1 MALSI
6 LQTPAT
12 CSLAQSPMPFSVSSS
27 LGISET
33 NFQYVGQLWYWT
45 GSVSISSS
53 LPQYTLTKYPNT
65 SGVGIF
71 DVSRIINSTLSN
83 YAIVN
88 PSNVEF
94 YKMKFSTQW
103 LTGSTYVTGSE
114 TASSA
119 VYKALDGYAV
129 FQEPIGQP
137 IYNKSVHW
145 PLMTDG
151 PVTQS
156 WLDGNKGS
164 GSIYVGNYGN
174 LTTPTKIFYSS
185 SLTTASY
192 AVSGDD
198 RTTAG
203 QIAHFP
209 MFPSEADFPTQ
220 ILSANTNALQYSV
233 QAYSGSVA
241 LGTPITFG
249 YECQHKYPN
258 VRVMWKNRFG
268 QFDFLNCYGVNTTTF
283 QTDRSNYQ
291 PQIGSYESRTLSY
304 NGYDTQLKTYIVNA
318 KQALTVNTQYL
329 SQDYNDIF
337 KQFLSSDEMYWV
349 YDEVQRLVRPITIN
363 VNSLTFKTGVND
375 KLIQYTF
382 TFDYGQGYK
391 LII

>member
-1 MALSI
+1 MSLSI

-27 LGISET
+27 INT
-33 NFQYVGQLWYWT
+33 TQNTFQYVGQLWYWT
-45 GSVSISSS
+45 GSINDSGST
-53 LPQYTLTKYPNT
+53 PQYTLTKYPNT
-65 SGVGIF
+65 AGVGIF

-83 YAIVN
+83 YAIAN

-94 YKMKFSTQW
+94 YKMNFSTQW
-103 LTGSTYVTGSE
+103 IEGTTYVTGSE
-114 TASSA
+114 TSSTA

-129 FQEPIGQP
+129 FQEPIGEQ
-137 IYNKSVHW
+137 IYDKSIHW

-156 WLDGNKGS
+156 WLEGNKGS
-164 GSIYVGNYGN
+164 GSVYVGSYGN
-174 LTTPTKIFYSS
+174 LERPTKIFYSS
-185 SLTTASY
+185 SLATASI

-198 RTTAG
+198 TTTSG
-203 QIAHFP
+203 QIVHFP
-209 MFPSEADFPTQ
+209 MFPSEPDFPVQ
-220 ILSANTNALQYSV
+220 ILSAPSDVLQYTV
-233 QAYSGSVA
+233 QSYNDSQP
-241 LGTPITFG
+241 LGTPITFNF
-249 YECQHKYPN
+249 ECLQKYPN
-258 VRVMWKNRFG
+258 VRIMWKNRFG
-268 QFDFLNCYGVNTTTF
+268 QFDFLNCFGVHTTAF
-283 QTDRSNYQ
+283 QTDRTNYQ
-291 PQIGSYESRTLSY
+291 PQIGSWEGRTLGY

-349 YDEVQRLVRPITIN
+349 YDEVQRAVRPITIN
-363 VNSLTFKTGVND
+363 VNTLTFKTGVND